1 MSIICNQ
8 KLTHWLKLTGIYSD
22 VWCTERPLTV
32 VIRPLNGSSVRA
44 GDKVRCS
51 VEENVSSADNNYTW
65 IDSSTGHVIH
75 HDSAEWTV
83 RPCSHQSSISTA
95 HDDDDDEMME
105 TCVNTTDGLLLMECH
120 VTVGMTTARGTV
132 MLYLEESTT
141 SCTSVTTA
149 KS

>member
-1 MSIICNQ
+1 MN
-8 KLTHWLKLTGIYSD
+8 
-22 VWCTERPLTV
+22 V

-51 VEENVSSADNNYTW
+51 VEENVSSADNYTW

-75 HDSAEWTV
+75 HDSAEWTI
-83 RPCSHQSSISTA
+83 RPCSHHYTA
-95 HDDDDDEMME
+95 HDDDDDDDDDEMME
-105 TCVNTTDGLLLMECH
+105 TCVNTTDGLLMIACH

-132 MLYLEESTT
+132 TLYLEEPET
-141 SCTSVTTA
+141 SCATTTTA